1 MLGLDP
7 EVAVHR
13 FTVQDDFVPVKQE
26 QRKCRHEVLTKIE
39 AVEKSNIPHGSLA
52 LYLSKR
58 KMVKLEY
65 VKQ

>member
-13 FTVQDDFVPVKQE
+13 FTAQDDFAPVKQE

-39 AVEKSNIPHGSLA
+39 FVEKSNIRHGSIV
-52 LYLSKR
+52 LYLYPKE
-58 KMVKLEY
+58 KMVKL
-65 VKQ
+65 VCV